1 MSSSFVIVGAAQLID
16 PTDVADNRV
25 VDTAW
30 ADGLNAQLSIYNETD
45 AVCHIVPTGIAAIG
59 GLACPPGTTLITP
72 PVRNG
77 AALWVTGTGSGAG
90 VHVTPLLTASERR

>member
-1 MSSSFVIVGAAQLID
+1 
-16 PTDVADNRV
+16 
-25 VDTAW
+25 
-30 ADGLNAQLSIYNETD
+30 
-45 AVCHIVPTGIAAIG
+45 VPTGIAAIG

-72 PVRNG
+72 PVKNG